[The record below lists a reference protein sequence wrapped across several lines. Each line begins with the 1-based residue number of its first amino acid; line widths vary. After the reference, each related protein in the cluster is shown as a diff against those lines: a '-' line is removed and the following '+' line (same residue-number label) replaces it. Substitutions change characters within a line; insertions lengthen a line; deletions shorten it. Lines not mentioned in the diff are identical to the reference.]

1 MAFYHHLWGLV
12 VGRIQDRVAIVT
24 GGASGIGKAVSKRL
38 AEEGA
43 KVVVTDIQEEMGLIT
58 ISEIKEA
65 GGTAEFLRHDV
76 TQEEDW
82 QSVVAK
88 TVEAYGGLHILV
100 NNAGIAIGGSIVT
113 LALEDWQRQRP
124 PTPRRRRGRRRARAV
139 PSP

>member
-1 MAFYHHLWGLV
+1 M
-12 VGRIQDRVAIVT
+12 GRIQDRVAIVT

-43 KVVVTDIQEEMGLIT
+43 KVVVSDIQEEMGLIT

-100 NNAGIAIGGSIVT
+100 NNSGIAIGGSIVT
-113 LALEDWQRQRP
+113 LALEDWQRQQAINLDGVFLGVKHSIP
-124 PTPRRRRGRRRARAV
+124 EMNKSG
-139 PSP
+139 SGSILNI